1 MSLGYLYLEFY
12 SRKPSTE
19 NLRWT
24 FSETSTE
31 NYRWALSPN
40 LEEIEDFF
48 KNKHNF
54 ILIHMYD
61 SIEKTTK
68 LIRRH
73 FVGRMCYWYP
83 AEEGVTEIFRCEFFE
98 NLKVVLASGGKIIFF
113 YVIRL
118 SLPSFLQEKTLNGE
132 FPLDFFSNIN
142 GNFPSGNQID
152 SWLTVGWK
160 NKKMKDILKIGTE
173 TW

>member
-1 MSLGYLYLEFY
+1 MASGGKIIFKYVIRLSVSSVLREKTLNGEF
-12 SRKPSTE
+12 
-19 NLRWT
+19 LLD
-24 FSETSTE
+24 FSQTSTE

-83 AEEGVTEIFRCEFFE
+83 AEEGVTEIFRCEFLE
-98 NLKVVLASGGKIIFF
+98 YLKVVLASGGNFIFK
-113 YVIRL
+113 YVLRL
-118 SLPSFLQEKTLNGE
+118 FVPSVLQEKTLNGE
-132 FPLDFFSNIN
+132 FPLE
-142 GNFPSGNQID
+142 
-152 SWLTVGWK
+152 
-160 NKKMKDILKIGTE
+160 ILGSSLA
-173 TW
+173 

>member
-1 MSLGYLYLEFY
+1 MSLGYLYLQFY
-12 SRKPSTE
+12 GRKPSTE
-19 NLRWT
+19 NFRWT
-24 FSETSTE
+24 FSQTSTE

-83 AEEGVTEIFRCEFFE
+83 AEEGVTEIFRCEFLE
-98 NLKVVLASGGKIIFF
+98 YLKVVLASGGNFIFK
-113 YVIRL
+113 YVLRL
-118 SLPSFLQEKTLNGE
+118 FVPSVLQEKTLNGE
-132 FPLDFFSNIN
+132 FPLE
-142 GNFPSGNQID
+142 
-152 SWLTVGWK
+152 
-160 NKKMKDILKIGTE
+160 ILGSSLA
-173 TW
+173 